1 MCLQWCLF
9 ELSLMSLTAHVRLHF
24 GVVRVLRNCDALLMS
39 HSYMFDEQHGS
50 MVALQV
56 WHTMS
61 EKMERNMTPSKYSQI
76 ESVAAILKIQPL
88 L

>member
-1 MCLQWCLF
+1 
-9 ELSLMSLTAHVRLHF
+9 
-24 GVVRVLRNCDALLMS
+24 
-39 HSYMFDEQHGS
+39 MFDEQHGS